1 MKTRFRTAA
10 LAFATAFGAL
20 AALPLAAHAADPLPG
35 QPGADTTVS
44 AREQRSAPY
53 MIMFLATNGTM
64 IERMV
69 TPKVAAELM
78 KSAKPLTETMVL
90 VHDGKAYVVQDMKM
104 ADGHS
109 FREMLKTPESMG
121 F

>member
-1 MKTRFRTAA
+1 MKTRFRTTA

-20 AALPLAAHAADPLPG
+20 AALPLAAHAADSLPG

-53 MIMFLATNGTM
+53 MIMVMTSTGMMT
-64 IERMV
+64 ERQI
-69 TPKVAAELM
+69 TAKVATELM
-78 KSAKPLTETMVL
+78 KHAKPLNDTMVL
-90 VHDGKAYVVQDMKM
+90 VHDGKAWIVDDMKM